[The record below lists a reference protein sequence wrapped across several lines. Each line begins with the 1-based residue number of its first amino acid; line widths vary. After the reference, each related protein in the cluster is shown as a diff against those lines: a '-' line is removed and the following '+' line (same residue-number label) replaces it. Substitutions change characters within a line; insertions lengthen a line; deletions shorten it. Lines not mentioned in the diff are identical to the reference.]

1 MKLIRYGTQYQ
12 EKPGIILGEDMYDVA
27 GFGEDY
33 NEHFFETGGLVR
45 LQDFVA
51 SHQGKLEKI
60 PAESRLGGPVARPSK
75 IVCIGLNYADHA
87 EEMKVELPGEPILF
101 LKSTT
106 ALSGPNDDII
116 IPRGSVKTDW
126 EVELAVVMGARATY
140 VVEAEAM
147 DYVAGYCLHNDV
159 SEREYQFERG
169 GNWTKGKG
177 CDSFAPLGPV
187 LATKDE
193 ISDVDN
199 LRLWLKVNG
208 EMMQNSTTA
217 NFIFKIPFIIS
228 YVSQFMTLLPGD
240 VISTGSPAG
249 VGYGLHP
256 PTFLKPGDVVEL
268 GIDNLGV
275 AKQHVRAYTP

>member
-1 MKLIRYGTQYQ
+1 
-12 EKPGIILGEDMYDVA
+12 MY
-27 GFGEDY
+27 
-33 NEHFFETGGLVR
+33 R
-45 LQDFVA
+45 
-51 SHQGKLEKI
+51 
-60 PAESRLGGPVARPSK
+60 
-75 IVCIGLNYADHA
+75 
-87 EEMKVELPGEPILF
+87 
-101 LKSTT
+101 TT
-106 ALSGPNDDII
+106 
-116 IPRGSVKTDW
+116 T
-126 EVELAVVMGARATY
+126 
-140 VVEAEAM
+140 

-177 CDSFAPLGPV
+177 CDSFAPMGPV

-208 EMMQNSTTA
+208 ETMQDSTTA
-217 NFIFKIPFIIS
+217 NFIFKIPYIIS

-249 VGYGLHP
+249 VGYGLNP

-275 AKQHVRAYTP
+275 AKQHVTA